1 MTLLVV
7 SFLAGVLTIAAP
19 CTFTLLPVIVGGS
32 IVRSGNDKKNSW
44 KRPLII
50 STSLGLSVIIFT
62 LILKASTS
70 LLGVPNMVWQF
81 IAGGIIITLGLT
93 FLFPTI
99 WEKFSQKIG
108 LVSGSN
114 KLLGK
119 TFNKS
124 GFGGDVATGFALGPV
139 FSSCNPTYAFIV
151 AAVLPISFTEGLAYL
166 IAYAVGLSGVLL
178 VVSYFGQNIVQ
189 NLGWLNDP
197 YGKFRKAIGILFI
210 IVGLGVATGY
220 DKKLETLIIDR
231 GLYNPV
237 STFEESLR

>member
-7 SFLAGVLTIAAP
+7 AFLAGVLTIAAP

-32 IVRSGNDKKNSW
+32 IVRSGEDRKNSW

-50 STSLGLSVIIFT
+50 SLSLGLSVIIFT

-70 LLGVPNMVWQF
+70 LLGVPTMVWQF

-93 FLFPTI
+93 FIFPAL

-119 TFNKS
+119 TFGKS

-139 FSSCNPTYAFIV
+139 FSSCNPTYAFII
-151 AAVLPISFTEGLAYL
+151 AAVLPIAFAEGLVLL

-178 VVSYFGQNIVQ
+178 IISYLGQNIVHK
-189 NLGWLNDP
+189 LGWLNDP
-197 YGKFRKAIGILFI
+197 HGKFRKVIGVLFI
-210 IVGLGVATGY
+210 IVGLGVASGY
-220 DKKLETLIIDR
+220 DKKLETFIIDR
-231 GLYNPV
+231 GFYDPV
-237 STFEESLR
+237 SSLEESLR